1 MFVGAGGPGTVEV
14 VEAVAVAAAIV
25 VLATVALAIV
35 VLVEAVH
42 DAYSPEVAPAVAAG
56 APAWS
61 ALG

>member
-1 MFVGAGGPGTVEV
+1 MFVGAGGPGPVEV
-14 VEAVAVAAAIV
+14 VEAVVVAIV
-25 VLATVALAIV
+25 VLATVALVIV